1 MRERG
6 GSHVFQAL
14 LMVRVCSTLPFST
27 IQDAEILLA
36 ALKGG
41 DDEGALDMS
50 VSPGT
55 HSVPSNPKG

>member
-1 MRERG
+1 M
-6 GSHVFQAL
+6 FQAL